1 LNQTALDNLE
11 QSLVGATIS
20 TFDPYS
26 LEGHYGLDMA
36 CYLLHQQ
43 QPRSVRIIACD
54 AEVVKAAAR
63 RLDWVSEPLLVE
75 TPQLASVL
83 IEQLGVRSV
92 CEAELPADAA
102 LVLLP
107 AGLSG
112 LPPMASFIV
121 TVAQNAL
128 SYKSLLH
135 PGQVGS
141 NVFALLRWLK
151 QRYIVCEQVGLF
163 GPRFVFNW
171 ALSQLAG
178 VRWAPEHFRFGQR
191 AIDNLY
197 SSGSLWWLGYLV
209 VVAARQ
215 KA

>member
-1 LNQTALDNLE
+1 M
-11 QSLVGATIS
+11 GATIS

-26 LEGHYGLDMA
+26 LEGHYSLDMA
-36 CYLLHQQ
+36 CYLLHQR
-43 QPRSVRIIACD
+43 QPRSVRLVTHD

-75 TPQLASVL
+75 TPQIVAVL
-83 IEQLGVRSV
+83 MEQLGVPSV
-92 CEAELPADAA
+92 CDAELQADAA

-112 LPPMASFIV
+112 LPPIASFIV

-128 SYKSLLH
+128 SYKSLLY
-135 PGQVGS
+135 PGQIGS

-151 QRYIVCEQVGLF
+151 QHYLICDKVGLF

-171 ALSQLAG
+171 AISQLAG
-178 VRWAPEHFRFGQR
+178 VRWAPEHFRYGQR